1 MLSYIY
7 GTLAFISMI
16 MAVGFADGG
25 GFLLALVFIGL
36 FWMFY
41 RLSAYEAGMIR
52 KKKNR
57 PR

>member
-7 GTLAFISMI
+7 GTLAIISMI
-16 MAVGFADGG
+16 MAAGFAEGG
-25 GFLLALVFIGL
+25 SLIMGLVFIGL

-41 RLSAYEAGMIR
+41 RLSAYEAGMMR
-52 KKKNR
+52 RKKNR